1 MAWYALVSSACRDHE
16 KSHAPGRVS
25 RTFLTAMFLGG
36 AIELFP
42 LDAGA
47 AGPLAGNGQ
56 AITTS
61 AYSIDLHQGSVVA
74 GNRVMGLGGAY
85 VALAEDVD
93 GDLQNPAAP
102 AVRPFFSIEE
112 FDYWLGLGLTFPA
125 RLSKIDFFNSGSETG
140 LRGSNADEPVF
151 ITPALNLQW
160 RTLGLGFTAELQNY
174 EFQNATASVVAPA
187 SSPASL
193 EAVLSTF
200 HVQLANS
207 FFDGQLIL
215 GAGVRYV
222 TMTLE
227 AAPADGDTQTLFDT
241 SGTGIELGAVWR
253 PNLQPYRLGVAF
265 RSAIDTQPSFSK
277 SLLPTDMGDI
287 IVVGSNGAT
296 LYLPERVSL
305 PWDVNAGAAVQLG
318 RRPLNPISRTVE
330 HIAERATLTFRLRQL
345 DREEERQRRL
355 ALAHTPSERLAI
367 EVELAREE
375 RLDSERL
382 DRAFDDARRAL
393 NASFAEVGHFYVLL
407 SASVLVSGRVQDAVG
422 VESFLDQ
429 VVNRSGSEVVFSPR
443 LGAES
448 EIWEN
453 RLKARAGAYLE
464 PTRFATSEPR
474 LHNTFGMDLRLFRW
488 NVFGLWPDDFMW
500 QVGGSV
506 DVAQRYLTWGVSV
519 AGWYPRQ
526 HRSEL
531 P

>member
-1 MAWYALVSSACRDHE
+1 M
-16 KSHAPGRVS
+16 
-25 RTFLTAMFLGG
+25 FLTATFFG
-36 AIELFP
+36 APLMLFAS
-42 LDAGA
+42 DAGA

-56 AITTS
+56 PITTS
-61 AYSIDLHQGSVVA
+61 SYSIDLYQGSVFA

-140 LRGSNADEPVF
+140 LRGSAADEPVF
-151 ITPALNLQW
+151 ITPAVNLQW
-160 RTLGLGFTAELQNY
+160 GTLGFGFTAELQNY
-174 EFQNATASVVAPA
+174 EFSGGTVDPA

-193 EAVLSTF
+193 EAGLSTF
-200 HVQLANS
+200 HLQLANS
-207 FFDGQLIL
+207 FLDGQLVL

-222 TMTLE
+222 AMTLD

-241 SGTGIELGAVWR
+241 SGSGIELGAVWR

-265 RSAIDTQPSFSK
+265 RTAIDTQPSFSK
-277 SLLPTDMGDI
+277 SLLPTDTGD

-305 PWDVNAGAAVQLG
+305 PWDVNAGAAVQFG
-318 RRPLNPISRTVE
+318 RRPLNPVSRTVE
-330 HIAERATLTFRLRQL
+330 DIAERATLTFRLRQL
-345 DREEERQRRL
+345 DRDEERQSRL

-367 EVELAREE
+367 EAELAREE
-375 RLDSERL
+375 RLDSEQL
-382 DRAFDDARRAL
+382 DRALDAARRAL
-393 NASFAEVGHFYVLL
+393 SASFAEVGRFYVLV

-429 VVNRSGSEVVFSPR
+429 VVNRSGGAVVLSPR
-443 LGAES
+443 LGVES
-448 EIWEN
+448 EVWEN
-453 RLKARAGAYLE
+453 RLKTRAGAYLE
-464 PTRFATSEPR
+464 PTRFATSDAR
-474 LHNTFGMDLRLFRW
+474 LHNTFGIDLRLFRW

-506 DVAQRYLTWGVSV
+506 DVAQRYLTWGVSI

-526 HRSEL
+526 HRSEVR
-531 P
+531 

>member
-1 MAWYALVSSACRDHE
+1 M
-16 KSHAPGRVS
+16 
-25 RTFLTAMFLGG
+25 FLTGILVGG
-36 AIELFP
+36 AAELFP

-56 AITTS
+56 PITTS
-61 AYSIDLHQGSVVA
+61 AYSIDLYQGSVFA

-85 VALAEDVD
+85 VAIAEDVD

-140 LRGSNADEPVF
+140 LRGSAADEPVF
-151 ITPALNLQW
+151 ITPAINLQW

-174 EFQNATASVVAPA
+174 EFSGGTVDPA

-193 EAVLSTF
+193 DAVLSTF
-200 HVQLANS
+200 HFQLANS
-207 FFDGQLIL
+207 FVDGQLIL

-222 TMTLE
+222 AMSLE
-227 AAPADGDTQTLFDT
+227 AAPPDGDAQTLFDT
-241 SGTGIELGAVWR
+241 SGAGIELGAVWR

-265 RSAIDTQPSFSK
+265 RTAIDTQPSFSK
-277 SLLPTDMGDI
+277 SLLPTDAGDI
-287 IVVGSNGAT
+287 IVGSNGAT

-305 PWDVNAGAAVQLG
+305 PWDVNVGAAVQLG
-318 RRPLNPISRTVE
+318 RRPLNPVSRTVDD
-330 HIAERATLTFRLRQL
+330 IAERAVLTFRLRQL
-345 DREEERQRRL
+345 DRDEERQSRL
-355 ALAHTPSERLAI
+355 ALAHTPSERLSI
-367 EVELAREE
+367 EAELAREE

-382 DRAFDDARRAL
+382 DRALDDARRAL
-393 NASFAEVGHFYVLL
+393 KDSFAEVGRFYVLL
-407 SASVLVSGRVQDAVG
+407 STSVLVSGRVRDAVG

-429 VVNRSGSEVVFSPR
+429 VVNRSGGAVVYSPR
-443 LGAES
+443 FGAES

-464 PTRFATSEPR
+464 PTRFATSDAR
-474 LHNTFGMDLRLFRW
+474 LHGTFGMDLRLFRW

-500 QVGGSV
+500 QLGGSV
-506 DVAQRYLTWGVSV
+506 DVAHRYLTWGVSV
-519 AGWYPRQ
+519 AGWYPRH
-526 HRSEL
+526 HRSEV